1 MHGHLQ
7 KVDQPVLRKN
17 INKSHVSG
25 LLPTTYEKEKIKTKQ
40 VKQTK
45 KKRVKWEMAQ
55 PENKESEPE
64 KLRNGDV
71 TSGKEG
77 I

>member
-1 MHGHLQ
+1 M
-7 KVDQPVLRKN
+7 
-17 INKSHVSG
+17 SG
-25 LLPTTYEKEKIKTKQ
+25 LLPTTYEKENIKTKQ
-40 VKQTK
+40 VKQKKK
-45 KKRVKWEMAQ
+45 KKRVKREMAQ

>member
-1 MHGHLQ
+1 M
-7 KVDQPVLRKN
+7 
-17 INKSHVSG
+17 SG

-40 VKQTK
+40 VKQKK